1 MFDKIAFDENPLPP
15 DLSARND
22 SKPRLPRQFLRCD
35 TTKLG
40 GSFQSEYDYRRS
52 LDGAAH
58 SLVSD
63 IESIETT
70 SFAKSTLSFGIGASI
85 CASDLGIRVEDIRS
99 AVFGALG
106 GNNAKVLRK

>member
-22 SKPRLPRQFLRCD
+22 SKPRFPCQFLRCD
-35 TTKLG
+35 TTKVG
-40 GSFQSEYDYRRS
+40 RGFQSEYHYCR
-52 LDGAAH
+52 LLGGATH
-58 SLVSD
+58 SLVPY
-63 IESIETT
+63 IESSETT

-85 CASDLGIRVEDIRS
+85 CASDLGVRVEDIRS

-106 GNNAKVLRK
+106 DNNAKVLRK